1 MAIEGIRDEGVSNFV
16 KPEKQTRPPVANRAT
31 DPFILDLL
39 CKMVVTDNKMI
50 RRSQLLNVQQ
60 FLDRIPVDEITRD
73 EKARRYIDF
82 IRRGLEAR
90 LEYNLTN
97 PEMIM
102 HHINGGIIIENQI
115 IDLSNFR
122 GLANNEIEWINAMV
136 SENLAF
142 THIDSEVD
150 NVLDVCTR
158 FKTRDYNTA
167 AVIVKEVE
175 AAISNLQ
182 NKFRQSRNETH
193 VDAMFNLAEGDFQDC
208 VRDAYNQL
216 ANPKRKLLSGMQG
229 LNELLGGGFEDG
241 RVYVFFGLPGE
252 GKSLTLINIIYQ
264 LKKYN
269 KDYKCKDP
277 TKKPCVVLLTMENVV
292 SETTERLFSVAVDK
306 GNMIDYEVGD
316 VINMMRLE
324 GELELSEASPVNI
337 VVKYMP
343 TGSVDTSYLYTLTE
357 DLEDMGYEV
366 IAFVQDYIARIRSTT
381 KQLETRLEYGAITD
395 EFKTFAE
402 IKDIPV
408 ITASQLN
415 RDAAKHIDE
424 GRKKNN
430 NDLVRSLGRS
440 NISESM
446 LILNNIDAGFVL
458 APEVTRNGD
467 RYMGI
472 QRIKI
477 RYRASDME
485 YVYIPFVH
493 NGIKLS
499 EDFGIPPTY
508 KKTLI
513 EGFGN
518 ENGAIKTSQY
528 QTNAVYDMNSIA
540 SLDNDDD
547 SLFAGA
553 NFISGDNNIA
563 EAMPMVK
570 PILKDPIV
578 YLGPDNPPDID
589 WSSLSWDK

>member
-208 VRDAYNQL
+208 VRDAYNQI

-252 GKSLTLINIIYQ
+252 GKSALLVNLMYQ
-264 LKKYN
+264 IKKYN

-277 TKKPCVVLLTMENVV
+277 TKIPCVVLLTMENVV
-292 SETTERLFSVAVDK
+292 TETTERVFSVAT
-306 GNMIDYEVGD
+306 GNESMIDYEVDD
-316 VINMMRLE
+316 VIQMMRVDGGLT
-324 GELELSEASPVNI
+324 LDEANPVNI
-337 VVKYMP
+337 IVKYMP
-343 TGSVDTSYLYTLTE
+343 TGSIDTSYLYTLCE
-357 DLEDMGYEV
+357 DLEDQGYEV
-366 IAFVQDYIARIRSTT
+366 IAMIQDYIARIRST
-381 KQLETRLEYGAITD
+381 QHFQETRFEYGAVID
-395 EFKTFAE
+395 EFKTFAQ

-415 RDAAKHIDE
+415 RDAARHIDE
-424 GRKKNN
+424 NRQQNK

-440 NISESM
+440 NISESI
-446 LILNNIDAGFVL
+446 LILNNTDAGFML
-458 APEVTRNGD
+458 APEMSQEGEK
-467 RYMGI
+467 YMGI
-472 QRIKI
+472 QRVKI
-477 RYRASDME
+477 RYRASTLE
-485 YVYIPFVH
+485 SVYIPFVH

-499 EDFGIPPTY
+499 EDLGLPPTY
-508 KKTLI
+508 RTTLR
-513 EGFGN
+513 EKGF
-518 ENGAIKTSQY
+518 EDTYAEKSTMY
-528 QTNAVYDMNSIA
+528 QTNAIYDMNTNTVA
-540 SLDNDDD
+540 PTDNIENI
-547 SLFAGA
+547 FNGA
-553 NFISGDNNIA
+553 NFISGDQPTQATNMDVL
-563 EAMPMVK
+563 MPMVRK
-570 PILKDPIV
+570 PYLYDSCDVFDGPIC
-578 YLGPDNPPDID
+578 
-589 WSSLSWDK
+589 

>member
-252 GKSLTLINIIYQ
+252 GTSGLLVNLMYQ
-264 LKKYN
+264 IRNTIRITSVRIQLRFR
-269 KDYKCKDP
+269 
-277 TKKPCVVLLTMENVV
+277 V
-292 SETTERLFSVAVDK
+292 SYFLPWRMWSQK
-306 GNMIDYEVGD
+306 RPN
-316 VINMMRLE
+316 
-324 GELELSEASPVNI
+324 
-337 VVKYMP
+337 
-343 TGSVDTSYLYTLTE
+343 
-357 DLEDMGYEV
+357 
-366 IAFVQDYIARIRSTT
+366 
-381 KQLETRLEYGAITD
+381 EY
-395 EFKTFAE
+395 
-402 IKDIPV
+402 
-408 ITASQLN
+408 SQ
-415 RDAAKHIDE
+415 
-424 GRKKNN
+424 
-430 NDLVRSLGRS
+430 
-440 NISESM
+440 
-446 LILNNIDAGFVL
+446 
-458 APEVTRNGD
+458 
-467 RYMGI
+467 
-472 QRIKI
+472 
-477 RYRASDME
+477 
-485 YVYIPFVH
+485 
-493 NGIKLS
+493 
-499 EDFGIPPTY
+499 
-508 KKTLI
+508 
-513 EGFGN
+513 
-518 ENGAIKTSQY
+518 
-528 QTNAVYDMNSIA
+528 
-540 SLDNDDD
+540 
-547 SLFAGA
+547 
-553 NFISGDNNIA
+553 
-563 EAMPMVK
+563 
-570 PILKDPIV
+570 
-578 YLGPDNPPDID
+578 
-589 WSSLSWDK
+589 